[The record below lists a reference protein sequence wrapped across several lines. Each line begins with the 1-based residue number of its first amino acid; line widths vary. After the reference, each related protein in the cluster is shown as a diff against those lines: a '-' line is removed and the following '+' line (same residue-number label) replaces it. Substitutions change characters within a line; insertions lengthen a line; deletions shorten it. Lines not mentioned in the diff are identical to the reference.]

1 MKKIIL
7 LLNIVWL
14 FSASILFSQVN
25 IENIFTE
32 ANELYNE
39 GKYSEAITYYNK
51 IIKSEFHSAELYYNL
66 ANTYYKLD
74 SIPSSVYYY
83 EKALKLNPND
93 KDIIDNLKLVNK
105 TLVDDI
111 EPIADPLIE
120 SMLSRISNIFYFE
133 TWGYISIAFSFL
145 IIALFLTYY
154 FSNDSK
160 IKRITFINLCISFIL
175 MSITLVNGYKG
186 YNNHINIEYAIIFSY
201 ETDLKTEPNN
211 RSETLFMLHEGTKVQ
226 LLENYNNWIKIQLV
240 NGQIGF
246 IQLIDAKIL

>member
-1 MKKIIL
+1 MNFIY
-7 LLNIVWL
+7 NINNNFKRLCKDLIVL
-14 FSASILFSQVN
+14 IFSYSSSN
-25 IENIFTE
+25 NK
-32 ANELYNE
+32 LYLCNYE
-39 GKYSEAITYYNK
+39 HSYSDI
-51 IIKSEFHSAELYYNL
+51 YNL
-66 ANTYYKLD
+66 R
-74 SIPSSVYYY
+74 
-83 EKALKLNPND
+83 
-93 KDIIDNLKLVNK
+93 LVNK

-154 FSNDSK
+154 FANDSR
-160 IKRITFINLCISFIL
+160 IKRITFISLCISFIL
-175 MSITLVNGYKG
+175 ISITLVNVYKG
-186 YNNHINIEYAIIFSY
+186 YNNYINIEYAIIFSY

>member
-93 KDIIDNLKLVNK
+93 KDIIDNLKFKKCN
-105 TLVDDI
+105 
-111 EPIADPLIE
+111 LIKK
-120 SMLSRISNIFYFE
+120 NPFDK
-133 TWGYISIAFSFL
+133 SFL
-145 IIALFLTYY
+145 K
-154 FSNDSK
+154 K
-160 IKRITFINLCISFIL
+160 ISQDIYVLNK
-175 MSITLVNGYKG
+175 
-186 YNNHINIEYAIIFSY
+186 
-201 ETDLKTEPNN
+201 LKLNQ
-211 RSETLFMLHEGTKVQ
+211 K
-226 LLENYNNWIKIQLV
+226 LL
-240 NGQIGF
+240 
-246 IQLIDAKIL
+246 